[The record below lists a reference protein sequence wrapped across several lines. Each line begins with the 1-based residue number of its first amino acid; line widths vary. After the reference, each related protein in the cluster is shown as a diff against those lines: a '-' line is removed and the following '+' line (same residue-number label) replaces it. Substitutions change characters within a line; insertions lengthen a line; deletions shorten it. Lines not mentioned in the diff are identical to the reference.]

1 MEESRDAILEETAQR
16 LQSYTGKAE
25 NQSKEYNFFQ
35 VMGISGREVLIC
47 RVLADLLNPT
57 GSHQRGNLY
66 LREFFRE
73 VLKDYPIEEAELE
86 NMRVYREY
94 EIDGDRRIDL
104 VICNRNMF
112 IPIEVKI
119 YAGEQ
124 KSQCYDYYQYALRQD
139 KSAKVVYLTRTGT
152 YPGKYSRCKGASELP
167 EEKICNISFQK
178 HILGWLDKLIAQ
190 ETGRMKDSLEQF
202 REAVETFV
210 KAGDMEMKQE
220 IAGKILSDEEHFRS
234 GLAVCRAMDEA
245 KAGLIRLVLEEIRE
259 QMKPL
264 QEKYGLKLETEHSW
278 YSYEEQAT
286 EDFYHCYSTYP
297 GLNYVVSRAKFR
309 EDISMWFRIEVEHRL
324 FAGFCLFN
332 NSAVTE
338 EGVGNQQDEIDVDL
352 KNEAANYLEERYIKP
367 SAWWLLW
374 RYLPTGSGNGRY
386 CIDTVPDFKAMNEAA
401 VRLSNPENRK
411 EFAAECVRVVE
422 EELLSMLK

>member
-1 MEESRDAILEETAQR
+1 MRQEIEMLEEIAR
-16 LQSYTGKAE
+16 GLQSHGKKPE
-25 NQSKEYNFFQ
+25 NQCREYNLFQ
-35 VMGISGREVLIC
+35 VLGISGREVLIC
-47 RVLADLLNPT
+47 RVLADLLNPA
-57 GSHQRGNLY
+57 GFHRRGTLY

-73 VLKDYPIEEAELE
+73 VLGDYPIEEAETE
-86 NMRVYREY
+86 NMKVYREY
-94 EIDGDRRIDL
+94 EIDGERRIDI
-104 VICNRNMF
+104 VICSRSRF

-119 YAGEQ
+119 NAEEQ

-139 KSAKVVYLTRTGT
+139 SSAAIVYLTRTGKS
-152 YPGKYSRCKGASELP
+152 PGRYSRCKGELELP
-167 EEKICNISFQK
+167 EEKIYNISFQK

-202 REAVETFV
+202 REAVEAFV
-210 KAGDMEMKQE
+210 KVGDTEMKQE

-264 QEKYGLKLETEHSW
+264 QEKYDLKPETERSW

-286 EDFYHCYSTYP
+286 EDFYRCYSTYP

-309 EDISMWFRIEVEHRL
+309 EDISMWFRVEVEHRL

-332 NSAVTE
+332 NSVVTE

-352 KNEAANYLEERYIKP
+352 KCEAASYLEERYIKP

-374 RYLPTGSGNGRY
+374 RYLPTGSDKGRY
-386 CIDTVPDFKAMNEAA
+386 GIDTVPDFKAMNEAA
-401 VRLSNPENRK
+401 VQLSNPGKRK
-411 EFAAECVRVVE
+411 EFAVECVRVVE